1 MDIVIRS
8 AVIFVFL
15 FALMRLI
22 GRRELRDYEPFD
34 LLLLVVI
41 GDLIQQGVTQSDYS
55 VTGAVLA
62 VATLALLT
70 VLASWLS
77 YRFRRLRPML
87 DGEPII
93 LVEGGRAV
101 DRNLRRQRITL
112 EEVAAEARMNQIASI
127 EAVRWAVLET
137 NGKIS
142 FIPEER

>member
-15 FALMRLI
+15 FALARLI